1 MKYKIILYSKYKMAK
16 SYSYPSQFRYQGPR
30 DETFKMF
37 IDNILKDY
45 GDISEKNRSD
55 ILDKEGLSY
64 YYLSFTAPSF
74 NPKENYEFLETLGD
88 STLNKAI
95 MWYLARRFPAINC
108 PDGIDILTRLKI
120 KFIQK
125 KSFASLSEKLGFLP
139 FISTD
144 FNRTISS
151 REASFPG
158 GKESQRDSST
168 TVSEEMTSTLEDVF
182 EAFFGATELIIDKK
196 YNIGMGYKI
205 CYKIVSR
212 LLDKINI
219 SINYEDIV
227 DAKTRLKELFDHNKH
242 KGIGIFDYVRLDQD
256 QCKFRKI
263 CKAAVRHIQ
272 DKGNPSFPPG
282 KLVSRDSFIGI
293 GEAHKYEDAEQLAA
307 TQALENLKTKGFV
320 KNIPEE
326 YIKYCT

>member
-1 MKYKIILYSKYKMAK
+1 MAK

-64 YYLSFTAPSF
+64 YYLSFTSPSF
-74 NPKENYEFLETLGD
+74 NQKENYEFLETLGD

-95 MWYLARRFPAINC
+95 MWYLSRRFPAINC

-125 KSFASLSEKLGFLP
+125 KSFASLSENLGFLP

-144 FNRTISS
+144 FNRSIT
-151 REASFPG
+151 E
-158 GKESQRDSST
+158 D
-168 TVSEEMTSTLEDVF
+168 MMSTLEDVF

-196 YNIGMGYKI
+196 YKIGMGYKI
-205 CYKIVSR
+205 CYKIVSK

-219 SINYEDIV
+219 SINYEDLV

-242 KGIGIFDYVRLDQD
+242 KGIGTFEYVRMDQD

-263 CKAAVRHIQ
+263 CKASVRHTP
-272 DKGNPSFPPG
+272 DKGQP
-282 KLVSRDSFIGI
+282 SFIGM
-293 GEAHKYEDAEQLAA
+293 GEGHKYEDSEQVAA
-307 TQALENLKTKGFV
+307 TQALENLKSKGFV
-320 KNIPEE
+320 KNIPDE
-326 YIKYCT
+326 YIKYCS

>member
-1 MKYKIILYSKYKMAK
+1 MAK

-74 NPKENYEFLETLGD
+74 NPQENYEFLETLGD

-144 FNRTISS
+144 FNRTI
-151 REASFPG
+151 ASL
-158 GKESQRDSST
+158 RDSS
-168 TVSEEMTSTLEDVF
+168 SSTLEDVF

-219 SINYEDIV
+219 TINYEDIV
-227 DAKTRLKELFDHNKH
+227 DSKTRLKELFDHNKH
-242 KGIGIFDYVRLDQD
+242 KGIGTFDYIRLDQD

-263 CKAAVRHIQ
+263 CKASVRHIQ
-272 DKGNPSFPPG
+272 DKGNPSF
-282 KLVSRDSFIGI
+282 IGI
-293 GEAHKYEDAEQLAA
+293 GESHKYEDAEQLAA
-307 TQALENLKTKGFV
+307 TQALENLKAKGFV